1 MDLINYFLDL
11 KGNKAIRMKE
21 GTDKPKGTKSKKHM
35 VKVYTWLSIVF
46 LLSALTGSDLYATAP
61 TIQASGLNFTGIGV
75 TGLTLNW
82 TVGNGSRR
90 VVLIHEG
97 SAVNMDPSNGTSYTV
112 SADWNSGSTT
122 ASQIG
127 TGNYIVY
134 DGTGTS
140 VNMTNLLSNHV
151 YYFAVYEYNGSGLST
166 SEYLTPGAT
175 ANQTTLATEPTTQA
189 TNIYYTA
196 YTASSITLNFTIG
209 NGSSRLVVA
218 RQGASITSDPADSVV
233 YTVNNAFG
241 SGTQIGTGN
250 YVVGSGSGPI
260 TVTSLS
266 AGLQYTFKV
275 YEYNGSA
282 GAINYL
288 TSGGNGNPSSKT
300 TLAAEPS
307 TQATNVVFTGSTT
320 STLTANYTNGSG
332 TSRLVVVHAGAPVD
346 SDPVDSVSYTAST
359 TFGSGDQ
366 IGTGNYVVKA
376 GAGPVTVTGLSSNTV
391 YYFRVY
397 EFSGSGNT
405 TNYNINTAA
414 GNPAPKYTLATEP
427 TTQATNILYTAYSAS
442 SITLNFTNGDGSS
455 RLVVA
460 KQGASIT
467 SDPVDSV
474 VYTANNAFGSGT
486 QIGAGNYVVGSG
498 SGPITVTNLNAAT
511 QYTFKIYEYNG
522 SGGAINYLTSAG
534 NGNPSSKTTL
544 SAEPTTQVTNV
555 VFTGSTTSTITSN
568 YTNGNGTSRLVVVH
582 AGAPVDSNPVDSV
595 SYTANAAFGTGD
607 QIGTGNYVVKAGA
620 GPVTVT
626 GLSSNTVYYF
636 RVYEFSGLRIRR
648 IIMSMPRQATRR
660 LNTH

>member
-166 SEYLTPGAT
+166 SEYLAPGALLT
-175 ANQTTLATEPTTQA
+175 RRPLPNPPPKA
-189 TNIYYTA
+189 TNIYYSA

-218 RQGASITSDPADSVV
+218 RQEASITSDPADSVV

-260 TVTSLS
+260 TVESKR
-266 AGLQYTFKV
+266 GLQDTFKV
-275 YEYNGSA
+275 YEYNGR
-282 GAINYL
+282 L
-288 TSGGNGNPSSKT
+288 
-300 TLAAEPS
+300 EP
-307 TQATNVVFTGSTT
+307 
-320 STLTANYTNGSG
+320 
-332 TSRLVVVHAGAPVD
+332 
-346 SDPVDSVSYTAST
+346 
-359 TFGSGDQ
+359 
-366 IGTGNYVVKA
+366 
-376 GAGPVTVTGLSSNTV
+376 
-391 YYFRVY
+391 
-397 EFSGSGNT
+397 
-405 TNYNINTAA
+405 
-414 GNPAPKYTLATEP
+414 
-427 TTQATNILYTAYSAS
+427 
-442 SITLNFTNGDGSS
+442 
-455 RLVVA
+455 
-460 KQGASIT
+460 
-467 SDPVDSV
+467 
-474 VYTANNAFGSGT
+474 
-486 QIGAGNYVVGSG
+486 
-498 SGPITVTNLNAAT
+498 
-511 QYTFKIYEYNG
+511 
-522 SGGAINYLTSAG
+522 
-534 NGNPSSKTTL
+534 
-544 SAEPTTQVTNV
+544 
-555 VFTGSTTSTITSN
+555 
-568 YTNGNGTSRLVVVH
+568 
-582 AGAPVDSNPVDSV
+582 
-595 SYTANAAFGTGD
+595 
-607 QIGTGNYVVKAGA
+607 
-620 GPVTVT
+620 
-626 GLSSNTVYYF
+626 
-636 RVYEFSGLRIRR
+636 
-648 IIMSMPRQATRR
+648 
-660 LNTH
+660 